1 MPLGSPVSLWI
12 TFTVTPES
20 QISKSVSVEWCSV
33 VKQSCTAGNL
43 TEVTSNTYTS
53 SLTYNMTDENDFGP
67 YHVRVCG
74 EILNLTF
81 AIDYDSPGKIVG
93 ITNLSVK

>member
-1 MPLGSPVSLWI
+1 MSLGSPVSLWM
-12 TFTVTPES
+12 TFTVTPDT
-20 QISKSVSVEWCSV
+20 QISKNVTVEWCSV

-53 SLTYNMTDENDFGP
+53 SLQYNMTDESDFGP

-81 AIDYDSPGKIVG
+81 AIDYEDPGKVVY
-93 ITNLSVK
+93 TFSVK